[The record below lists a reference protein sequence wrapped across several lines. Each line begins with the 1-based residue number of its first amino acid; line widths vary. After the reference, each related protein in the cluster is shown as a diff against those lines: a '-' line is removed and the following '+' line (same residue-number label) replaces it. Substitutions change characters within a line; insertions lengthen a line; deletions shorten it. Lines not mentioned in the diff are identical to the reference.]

1 MKHKLVIG
9 LGLLILVLLV
19 SGITFSRFRASS
31 SLAITNQFLAKFVFE
46 AEETDD
52 ISIPLSDLSPGDSK
66 EYNFSVTNNKDNVRS
81 NVSIDYQISIET
93 FHFMPLDIKLYKID
107 GNDEVEVMRCDESY
121 SRNEENKL
129 VCNSSMFTLTHK
141 EDRTDNYKLVV
152 SFDSLY
158 DSLEYADLVD
168 YIDINIKSSQK
179 TD

>member
-1 MKHKLVIG
+1 MKHKLIICFVI
-9 LGLLILVLLV
+9 LTLVLLI
-19 SGITFSRFRASS
+19 SGITFSRYSAST
-31 SLAITNQFLAKFVFE
+31 SLAFNNQFLAKFVFE
-46 AEETDD
+46 AKETDN
-52 ISIPLSDLSPGDSK
+52 ISIPLTSINPGDSK

-81 NVSIDYQISIET
+81 NVSINYQISIET

-129 VCNSSMFTLTHK
+129 VCNSSIFTLTHK

-158 DSLEYADLVD
+158 NSLEYADLVD

>member
-66 EYNFSVTNNKDNVRS
+66 EYNFSVTNNKDMKNCEYLRGM
-81 NVSIDYQISIET
+81 YRYAQE
-93 FHFMPLDIKLYKID
+93 P
-107 GNDEVEVMRCDESY
+107 
-121 SRNEENKL
+121 
-129 VCNSSMFTLTHK
+129 
-141 EDRTDNYKLVV
+141 RTR
-152 SFDSLY
+152 
-158 DSLEYADLVD
+158 
-168 YIDINIKSSQK
+168 IR
-179 TD
+179 

>member
-31 SLAITNQFLAKFVFE
+31 SLAVTNQFLAKFVFE

-81 NVSIDYQISIET
+81 NVSIDYQINLET
-93 FHFMPLDIKLYKID
+93 FHFMPLEIKLYKLD
-107 GNDEVEVMRCDESY
+107 GNDETLIMNCDESY

-129 VCNSSMFTLTHK
+129 VCNSSLITLTH
-141 EDRTDNYKLVV
+141 EENRVDDYKLVV
-152 SFDSLY
+152 TFDKEY
-158 DSLEYADLVD
+158 NSLEYADLVD
-168 YIDINIKSSQK
+168 YIDINIKSFQK